1 MAMSVV
7 IAKWKE
13 LQNAKWCFLAK
24 LHANKQNQAKAW
36 QIMWNRG
43 DCVFIEPGSNT
54 SLSYSFLIFFH
65 KDRVTCATLCHAL
78 TTFSTS
84 VTSVGRPCSGPEAV
98 QGRLH
103 VSFLYHFSH
112 TRSDSFLVFHD
123 RASARNSHDNCS
135 NELGTQTFERT
146 SQSLALSHTKVNM
159 EYGEH
164 WLMWWWI
171 LGKGW

>member
-54 SLSYSFLIFFH
+54 SLSYSFLIFFY
-65 KDRVTCATLCHAL
+65 KDCVTCATLFHAL

-103 VSFLYHFSH
+103 AFFITFLILVP
-112 TRSDSFLVFHD
+112 TRSWCFTIAPPPATATITAAMSSVLKP
-123 RASARNSHDNCS
+123 S
-135 NELGTQTFERT
+135 NELHK
-146 SQSLALSHTKVNM
+146 A
-159 EYGEH
+159 
-164 WLMWWWI
+164 WLWATP
-171 LGKGW
+171 K